1 MFIIIGGDGKEYGPA
16 TAEQLRAWMTAGRAN
31 LDTRAK
37 RSGTE
42 EWRRLG
48 DFDEFAGP
56 GVPPPIP
63 ATAAVDPAAGTP
75 VGAQTGRAPTELA
88 DRGMRFLSWLLDN
101 VIGTIVVLPGALM
114 IGVTVIMELILQRG
128 EVTPEFTGRAAIGL
142 VLLMVGGLALLITQ
156 VWLLTVRGQTLG
168 KLILGIRI
176 VRLRDGANPGF
187 LKAVVIRWVAP
198 GLIQMMLNILPP
210 LGLIFFIVDSCF
222 IFRDDRRC
230 LHDLMADTIVV
241 KAG

>member
-1 MFIIIGGDGKEYGPA
+1 MFTIIGGDGREYGPA
-16 TAEQLRAWMTAGRAN
+16 TAEQLRAWMAAGRAN

-37 RSGTE
+37 LAGTD

-48 DFDEFAGP
+48 DFAEFSGT
-56 GVPPPIP
+56 GVPPPMGVPPSENPVVAAP
-63 ATAAVDPAAGTP
+63 ASAAVRPA
-75 VGAQTGRAPTELA
+75 ELA
-88 DRGMRFLSWLLDN
+88 DRGMRFLAWLLDN
-101 VIGTIVVLPGALM
+101 VIGTIVVLPGALL

-142 VLLMVGGLALLITQ
+142 VLLLVGALALLITQ
-156 VWLLTVRGQTLG
+156 IWLLTVRGQTLG

-176 VRLRDGANPGF
+176 VRLRDRGNPGF
-187 LKAVVIRWVAP
+187 LRAVVIRWVAP
-198 GLIQMMLNILPP
+198 ALIQMLLNILPP

-222 IFRDDRRC
+222 IFREDRRC

-241 KAG
+241 KA